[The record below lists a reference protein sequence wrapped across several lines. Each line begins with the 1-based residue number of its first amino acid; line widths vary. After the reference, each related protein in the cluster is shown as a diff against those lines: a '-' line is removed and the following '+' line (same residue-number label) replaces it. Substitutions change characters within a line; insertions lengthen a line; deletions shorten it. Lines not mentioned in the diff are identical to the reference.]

1 MNKQFRHRLLAL
13 IAISAATVI
22 AAWVLIHSTRA
33 RRHRLRQPPDYLSNF
48 AGAPDADLWTQAV
61 EQVKADRGEPAGGS
75 AAVEVPPELRHY
87 SDRHWFLA
95 TQVAEVRKNNIQT
108 CQDFVDLAAMIKRG
122 ELVALPAVTDTYILL
137 GVGAKADEGVFSRYQ
152 DDHSIGLYNDAQ
164 LRDEY
169 QRLEATRGNLEQ
181 ENVDLKKQL
190 GALKKRDRAR
200 QRELQ
205 KQIAARQQEL
215 RSTEENKALLNQ
227 FYGHADSRQKLF
239 RDYDSL
245 QSLARNFGGRSYDLN
260 NSTDRQ
266 AMKVN
271 MLSSV
276 RPEALKVM
284 EEIAT
289 DYHQKFERPL
299 PVSSLVRPEQ
309 YQHALNKVN
318 RNAVLIDTPPHSTG
332 LAFDIDY
339 RYMSGAEQSFVMAEL
354 ARMKDAGR
362 IEVIRERNANYHVF
376 VFLDGVRPGDE
387 LIAASLDEAV
397 APVKKSNHAT
407 RKPVNDR
414 RKSQKAKS
422 RNVKA
427 KGKRR

>member
-1 MNKQFRHRLLAL
+1 M
-13 IAISAATVI
+13 
-22 AAWVLIHSTRA
+22 
-33 RRHRLRQPPDYLSNF
+33 
-48 AGAPDADLWTQAV
+48 
-61 EQVKADRGEPAGGS
+61 
-75 AAVEVPPELRHY
+75 
-87 SDRHWFLA
+87 
-95 TQVAEVRKNNIQT
+95 IQ
-108 CQDFVDLAAMIKRG
+108 RG
-122 ELVALPAVTDTYILL
+122 ELVAVPGVTDSYVLY
-137 GVGAKADEGVFSRYQ
+137 GVAAKADDSPFTEYQ

-354 ARMKDAGR
+354 ARSD
-362 IEVIRERNANYHVF
+362 
-376 VFLDGVRPGDE
+376 
-387 LIAASLDEAV
+387 
-397 APVKKSNHAT
+397 
-407 RKPVNDR
+407 
-414 RKSQKAKS
+414 
-422 RNVKA
+422 
-427 KGKRR
+427 